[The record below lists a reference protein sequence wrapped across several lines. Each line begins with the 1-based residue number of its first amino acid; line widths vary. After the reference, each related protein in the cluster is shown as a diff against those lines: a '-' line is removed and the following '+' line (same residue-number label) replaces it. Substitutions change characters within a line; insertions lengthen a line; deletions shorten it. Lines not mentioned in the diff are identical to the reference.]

1 MAGLPVN
8 VLALPNANRG
18 VGEEAPDPVPHPAPR
33 AQALLTFYMQR
44 PLLISTVG
52 TSLFSAVAISAL
64 VYEIDKSC
72 KPDLKLW
79 LAIAVGRSIVRLFLR
94 FLLELFHDRE
104 ANVIRGNM
112 TYVQK
117 LLEMIDVFGLV
128 WFSVGNLLVFNGP
141 QCADETPLV
150 FFASATYIISVYLYL
165 FGPALLRLCFRTRL
179 PHELAMRAMIRDRD
193 AAFLAA
199 IERMVMLDNDTGA
212 SHNDGR
218 GGYNISQS
226 TAEFWRAYL
235 RGSCGMKEYKSFT
248 ELQAAL
254 SDEDKGRVC
263 LEITFCSICLEEFAD
278 LNGEAADLES
288 GGGAAGASSGGS
300 KSVKYDTLSVVDE
313 SPQTQPQ
320 PQPQP
325 PLSEAESR
333 DGSVDHIHPSEQAK
347 ADIEALTSPHTL
359 VCFPCNAKHVF
370 HTPCLLS
377 WLESCMI
384 KHGHSQAVTCP
395 ICRQPLSVPLPLGPR
410 EAPAQPTGP
419 L

>member
-1 MAGLPVN
+1 MIRGVPVHMAALPIN
-8 VLALPNANRG
+8 VLALPNRG
-18 VGEEAPDPVPHPAPR
+18 AGEEAPDPVPHPAPR
-33 AQALLTFYMQR
+33 AQALLSFYMQR

-52 TSLFSAVAISAL
+52 TSLFSALAISAL
-64 VYEIDKSC
+64 VHEIDKSC

-79 LAIAVGRSIVRLFLR
+79 LAIAVGRSIVRLLLR
-94 FLLELFHDRE
+94 FLLELSYDRE
-104 ANVIRGNM
+104 ANAVRGNM
-112 TYVQK
+112 TYFQK

-150 FFASATYIISVYLYL
+150 FFASATYIVSVYIYL

-179 PHELAMRAMIRDRD
+179 PHELAMRTMIRERD

-218 GGYNISQS
+218 GGYSISQS

-235 RGSCGMKEYKSFT
+235 RNSCGMKEYKSFA

-254 SDEDKGRVC
+254 SDEDKGSC
-263 LEITFCSICLEEFAD
+263 LDISFCSICLEGF
-278 LNGEAADLES
+278 EAADLES

-300 KSVKYDTLSVVDE
+300 RCDKYDTLSVVDE
-313 SPQTQPQ
+313 SPPS
-320 PQPQP
+320 QPQP
-325 PLSEAESR
+325 PLAEAEPR
-333 DGSVDHIHPSEQAK
+333 DGSVDLHPSEQAI
-347 ADIEALTSPHTL
+347 ADIEVLTSPHTL

-410 EAPAQPTGP
+410 EAPTQPTGS